1 MDREVFFY
9 CFGFILFNLVYTC
22 EQTLAN
28 TEGETKMDNPE
39 KLATF
44 AYVKWCPTHIVFVYA

>member
-9 CFGFILFNLVYTC
+9 CFGFILFNLVYKC

-39 KLATF
+39 KLAT
-44 AYVKWCPTHIVFVYA
+44 